1 MINMVTS
8 DYQAKADTLLGYLS
22 ENGYSDNYVSLF
34 RTECE
39 RIVGHFSESGTLE
52 GCLQGYGKSPGGVL
66 PPYRERVARAIL
78 CYFENGRKPSRR
90 HPMRRKEGAYGMLS
104 DANRGFVDSYMAAG
118 SAGWSP
124 STAKKTE
131 RAVSSFLLHCQQ
143 SGSGL
148 PDMSED
154 AVWSYF
160 YDADRDA
167 VLRGACPGSVI
178 RRFLRW
184 AGGQPGGE
192 GYAHILPMVPR
203 MKQPHKVFDCLT
215 AEEDGRLVEYVL
227 GDGCGLSLRDR
238 AVLVVAR
245 FCGLR
250 ACDIASLRMED
261 VDLGHSRLSVR
272 QRKTGVPVE
281 QALRPVVGNAI
292 CRYVME
298 ERPASGLPELFLVDD
313 REVRPLSPGLVR
325 CICDKAY
332 RLAGVR
338 RDGQRHGSH
347 LLRHR
352 FAQALVENGV
362 GDSTAMRLLGHVSP
376 SSLNVYLEAD
386 ERRLRECALSIS
398 DFAIGKE
405 VLA

>member
-1 MINMVTS
+1 MISMVTLN
-8 DYQAKADTLLGYLS
+8 YQAKADTLLGYLS
-22 ENGYSDNYVSLF
+22 EHGYSDRYVSLF
-34 RTECE
+34 RIECE
-39 RIVGHFSESGTLE
+39 RIVDYFSEFGTLE
-52 GCLQGYGKSPGGVL
+52 GYLQAYGKKLGTDV
-66 PPYRERVARAIL
+66 PPYRKRVVRVVL
-78 CYFENGRKPSRR
+78 CYFENGRIPSRQ
-90 HPMRRKEGAYGMLS
+90 HPMRRKESSYEMLS
-104 DANRGFVDSYMAAG
+104 DANRCFVNSYMAVG
-118 SAGWSP
+118 SSRWSP
-124 STAKKTE
+124 SMARKVSYM
-131 RAVSSFLLHCQQ
+131 VSSFLLHCQQ
-143 SGSGL
+143 SGSCL
-148 PDMSED
+148 SDMTED

-160 YDADRDA
+160 YDSGRYVA
-167 VLRGACPGSVI
+167 LRGMCYSSVI

-192 GYAHILPMVPR
+192 GYAHILPMIPE

-215 AEEDGRLVEYVL
+215 AEEDSRLVEYVL
-227 GDGCGLSLRDR
+227 GDGCELSLRDR
-238 AVLVVAR
+238 AVLVMAR

-261 VDLGHSRLSVR
+261 VDLKHSRLSVR

-298 ERPASGLPELFLVDD
+298 ERPESGLPEVFLIDE
-313 REVRPLSPGLVR
+313 REVRPLSPGLVGD
-325 CICDKAY
+325 ICDKAY

-338 RDGQRHGSH
+338 ANGHRHGSH

-352 FAQALVENGV
+352 FAQALVENGA

-376 SSLNVYLEAD
+376 SSLNVYLETD
-386 ERRLRECALSIS
+386 EVRLRECALSIS

>member
-1 MINMVTS
+1 MVTFN
-8 DYQAKADTLLGYLS
+8 YQAKADTLLGYLS
-22 ENGYSDNYVSLF
+22 EHGYSDHYVSLF
-34 RTECE
+34 RNECE
-39 RIVGHFSESGTLE
+39 RIVDYFSEFGTLE
-52 GCLQGYGKSPGGVL
+52 GYLQAYGKKPGTVL
-66 PPYRERVARAIL
+66 LPYRERVARVIL
-78 CYFENGRKPSRR
+78 CYFENGRKPSRQ
-90 HPMRRKEGAYGMLS
+90 HPMRRKEIGYEMLS
-104 DANRGFVDSYMAAG
+104 DANRGFVDSYLAIG
-118 SAGWSP
+118 SSGWSP
-124 STAKKTE
+124 STAKKTS
-131 RAVSSFLLHCQQ
+131 RVVSSFLLHCQQ
-143 SGSGL
+143 SGNTLSDL
-148 PDMSED
+148 TED

-160 YDADRDA
+160 YDPDRDV
-167 VLRGACPGSVI
+167 VLRGVYSSSVI

-184 AGGQPGGE
+184 AGGQSGGA

-215 AEEDGRLVEYVL
+215 AEEDSRLVGYVL
-227 GDGCGLSLRDR
+227 GDGCELSLRDR

-261 VDLGHSRLSVR
+261 VDLEHSRLSVR
-272 QRKTGVPVE
+272 QHKTGVPME

-298 ERPASGLPELFLVDD
+298 ERPESGLPEVFLVDE
-313 REVRPLSPGLVR
+313 REVRPLRPGLVGD
-325 CICDKAY
+325 ICDKAY

-338 RDGQRHGSH
+338 ENGHRHGSH

-352 FAQALVENGV
+352 FAQALVENGAS
-362 GDSTAMRLLGHVSP
+362 DSTAMRLLGHVSP
-376 SSLNVYLEAD
+376 SSLNVYLETD